1 MLLEDEELEG
11 DIRSFI
17 KDNKASADRAIFE
30 VIEQYAK
37 MMAELDD
44 PYLRERATD
53 FRDIGTRLVKNVL
66 GIAVVNLST
75 IDEEV
80 ILVAKDLT
88 PSETAQINLKY
99 VLGFVTDIGGRTSTP
114 PSWPAP
120 WSCQPSWAPTTS
132 PSASRTATCWC
143 WMRSTTRSSSIRPQN
158 SWRGQEVPGPVP
170 GREG

>member
-1 MLLEDEELEG
+1 M
-11 DIRSFI
+11 IPI
-17 KDNKASADRAIFE
+17 CAS
-30 VIEQYAK
+30 
-37 MMAELDD
+37 
-44 PYLRERATD
+44 ATD

-99 VLGFVTDIGGRTSTP
+99 VLGFVTDIGGRTSHT

-120 WSCQPSWAPTTS
+120 GAAGHRGTNDITERVKNGDVLVLD
-132 PSASRTATCWC
+132 AINN
-143 WMRSTTRSSSIRPQN
+143 RSSSIRLPN
-158 SWRGQEVPGPVP
+158 S
-170 GREG
+170 